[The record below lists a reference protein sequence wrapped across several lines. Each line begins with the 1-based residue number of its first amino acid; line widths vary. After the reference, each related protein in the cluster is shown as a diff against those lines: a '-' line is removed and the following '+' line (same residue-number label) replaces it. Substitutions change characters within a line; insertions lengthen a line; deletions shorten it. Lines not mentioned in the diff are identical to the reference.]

1 MTTCYTS
8 HGPVEVTKRTVK
20 PYPHT
25 PTGEP
30 SESAGMP
37 IDMIELDELGPLD
50 DDLETDG
57 FRAAMIVLLILIV
70 SIISAA
76 YSGVI

>member
-1 MTTCYTS
+1 MTSCYTS
-8 HGPVEVTKRTVK
+8 HGPVEVTARAVK

-37 IDMIELDELGPLD
+37 IDMIEPDEIGAVD
-50 DDLETDG
+50 DFEDG
-57 FRAAMIVLLILIV
+57 IFWPVVVAMVVIL
-70 SIISAA
+70 SAIIYALVQH
-76 YSGVI
+76 GR